1 MKKFIRNILV
11 LIIVNVMAVEAVS
24 LAYVKLDREDSDYTN
39 KFAYIPD
46 KLQICNFGS
55 SHGLYGYNY
64 EDISHKSDCFNF
76 ALVSQT
82 LSYDY
87 RLFQNY
93 RHHIDKGTV
102 VFITISYFSL
112 FGIPEINTDGFVSK
126 NKRYYSI
133 LPDDLIKEYDLLTD
147 LSVHYFPALSV
158 DFFSLVKTLLGRLS
172 DFNDENWQET
182 ALQADAAADA
192 KAAYERHIVNNK
204 YDDAGNRIVNEEE
217 IMALYDLIEG
227 CKEKGAIPI
236 LITTPY
242 LREYTLEAEK
252 NADGFFDGFYSVI
265 RQVTA
270 DTGVEYYD
278 YAFDK
283 RFSGK
288 YSWFM
293 DSDHLNKEGARN
305 FTDILMQEIV
315 YHKGYAK
322 AKG

>member
-1 MKKFIRNILV
+1 MNS
-11 LIIVNVMAVEAVS
+11 LIIGSVN
-24 LAYVKLDREDSDYTN
+24 LAYIKLDREDADYTN

-46 KLQICNFGS
+46 KIQICNFGS

-64 EDISHKSDCFNF
+64 EDFSDQYDCFNF

-93 RHHIDKGTV
+93 KQHIEKGAV
-102 VFITISYFSL
+102 VFITISYFSM
-112 FGIPEINTDGFVSK
+112 FGIAEINIDGFASK

-133 LPDDLIKEYDLLTD
+133 LPADLIKEYDFSTD
-147 LSVHYFPALSV
+147 LFVNYLPALSV
-158 DFFSLVKTLLGRLS
+158 DFFSLVKTLLGKSRDL
-172 DFNDENWQET
+172 NDEKWKET
-182 ALQADAAADA
+182 VSGIDAAVDA

-204 YDDAGNRIVNEEE
+204 YNDSGNRIVNHGE
-217 IMALYDLIEG
+217 IKALYGLIEG
-227 CKEKGAIPI
+227 CREKGAIPI
-236 LITTPY
+236 LVTTPY
-242 LREYTLEAEK
+242 LKEYTAEIK
-252 NADGFFDGFYSVI
+252 EHADDFFDEFYSI
-265 RQVTA
+265 INQITI

-283 RFSGK
+283 RFADK

-305 FTDILMQEIV
+305 FADILMREIV
-315 YHKGYAK
+315 YEKGYYDHIQN
-322 AKG
+322 